1 MTCGILTI
9 SGKDVS
15 VNVHSYSSIRG
26 VLIIE
31 LADIFEGLRLRVMR
45 LIPNIIFGGVMTVL
59 AY

>member
-9 SGKDVS
+9 SGKDVP
-15 VNVHSYSSIRG
+15 VNVHSYSSIR
-26 VLIIE
+26 
-31 LADIFEGLRLRVMR
+31 IFEGLRLRVMR